1 MLALTTDTAKQYGLY
16 GIVGVLVLG
25 VLSAIIVRKVV
36 GKIISLIITVGLA
49 AMLFGQRGAINDC
62 IKNNEPMV
70 KAGKAADVSCT
81 FFGQTIKL
89 PADAT
94 AGTGTGTG
102 K

>member
-1 MLALTTDTAKQYGLY
+1 MLALTTDTAKQFGLY
-16 GIVGVLVLG
+16 GIAGVLVLG

-62 IKNNEPMV
+62 LKKNEPLI

-81 FFGQTIKL
+81 FFGKTIKL
-89 PADAT
+89 PTDAAT
-94 AGTGTGTG
+94 STG